1 MIRLSFPLLL
11 LAACGTPTSTDED
24 TGGGDTADTDTGADT
39 GDTDTGETG
48 DTGVDPTKATLSGT
62 ITLPDGSPAENFR
75 VNVCKSICITVR
87 TGADGTYSATGLL
100 AGAASVYVEATGA
113 SSYAVPYVPA
123 VFAEGEAKVIDLKI
137 IEANGSVD
145 LTDGASHALGESPFV
160 LQADDSSYQT
170 ALKEPISTLTWGSTD
185 DPASYGPVAFEGET
199 LVFVAYVA
207 PFEGV
212 GAGTLTMN
220 SVGAPTGT
228 TFNVYYGDLPTGSAS
243 WELAGS
249 FVAIEGMDTYQGIAS
264 LPVLTAVAVTRVD
277 PKP

>member
-1 MIRLSFPLLL
+1 M
-11 LAACGTPTSTDED
+11 
-24 TGGGDTADTDTGADT
+24 
-39 GDTDTGETG
+39 
-48 DTGVDPTKATLSGT
+48 
-62 ITLPDGSPAENFR
+62 
-75 VNVCKSICITVR
+75 
-87 TGADGTYSATGLL
+87 
-100 AGAASVYVEATGA
+100 
-113 SSYAVPYVPA
+113 
-123 VFAEGEAKVIDLKI
+123 
-137 IEANGSVD
+137 
-145 LTDGASHALGESPFV
+145 
-160 LQADDSSYQT
+160 
-170 ALKEPISTLTWGSTD
+170 
-185 DPASYGPVAFEGET
+185 AFEGET

-228 TFNVYYGDLPTGSAS
+228 TFNVYYGDLPTGTAS